1 MSAATILFGAG
12 CAVTLWLARK
22 DDRRLSLAFA
32 LAYVWMVANAAYHVD
47 AMMTLVA
54 VDVLVASLAACIGRG
69 PAMDEIVILSTARIG
84 LHVASAMGA
93 PYEAFAWGYNA
104 TFALMLASVA
114 SNGGIVG
121 GLRDCGRAWRNR
133 RGRGGNGTLQFAPT
147 LAALAGA

>member
-1 MSAATILFGAG
+1 MGTATILYGAG
-12 CAVTLWLARK
+12 CAVTLWLARN

-32 LAYVWMVANAAYHVD
+32 LAYVWMVANAAYHID
-47 AMMTLVA
+47 AMMTLVL

-69 PAMDEIVILSTARIG
+69 PAMDEIVILSAARVG
-84 LHVASAMGA
+84 LHIASAMGA

-104 TFALMLASVA
+104 TFAAMLASVA

-133 RGRGGNGTLQFAPT
+133 RGRGGGGAFR
-147 LAALAGA
+147 LASPVATLAGA

>member
-1 MSAATILFGAG
+1 MSAATILYGAG
-12 CAVTLWLARK
+12 CAATLWLSRK

-47 AMMTLVA
+47 AMMTLVL
-54 VDVLVASLAACIGRG
+54 VDVLLAGLAACIGRG
-69 PAMDEIVILSTARIG
+69 PAMDEIVVLSAARVG
-84 LHVASAMGA
+84 LHIASAMGA

-133 RGRGGNGTLQFAPT
+133 RGRDHHGTFRFGPAMAQ
-147 LAALAGA
+147 AA

>member
-47 AMMTLVA
+47 AMSVLIS
-54 VDVLVASLAACIGRG
+54 VDVLVAALAACLGRG
-69 PAMDEIVILSTARIG
+69 PATDEIVVLSAVRIG
-84 LHVASAMGA
+84 LHIASAMGA

-104 TFALMLASVA
+104 TFAAMLASVA
-114 SNGGIVG
+114 SDGGIIG
-121 GLRDCGRAWRNR
+121 GARDCGRAWRNR
-133 RGRGGNGTLQFAPT
+133 GGGNHDRTFRFAPT
-147 LAALAGA
+147 MAQAT

>member
-1 MSAATILFGAG
+1 MSAATILYGAG
-12 CAVTLWLARK
+12 CVVTLWLARK

-47 AMMTLVA
+47 AMMTLVL
-54 VDVLVASLAACIGRG
+54 VDVLLAGLAACIGRG
-69 PAMDEIVILSTARIG
+69 PAMDEIVILSAARVG
-84 LHVASAMGA
+84 LHIASAMGA

-104 TFALMLASVA
+104 TFAAMLASVA

-133 RGRGGNGTLQFAPT
+133 RSRNHRGTFRLGPSMAQ
-147 LAALAGA
+147 AA